1 MSFVFKS
8 TTLNAAN
15 IIYRFGRFKQYD
27 NKWFKKITKLSKIIR
42 KGHKYNARQ
51 YRFATKPRG
60 KIGWVKYS
68 PDPHYTIN
76 YLARC
81 SHASRCYTNTIF
93 SGTHWLDHRVHD
105 CFNRRHCNIFIKHK
119 GNYTKKDIIDMLE
132 MNNIK
137 YKKSWA
143 KTKLFKLLYS
153 F

>member
-68 PDPHYTIN
+68 PNPNYTIN
-76 YLARC
+76 YL
-81 SHASRCYTNTIF
+81 TNNVVGRTPF
-93 SGTHWLDHRVHD
+93 SDTHWLDDGIYD

>member
-42 KGHKYNARQ
+42 KGHKYNAKQ
-51 YRFATKPRG
+51 YRFATKGRG

-76 YLARC
+76 YL
-81 SHASRCYTNTIF
+81 SRGFMHTVFSTTNWRT
-93 SGTHWLDHRVHD
+93 GRAYD
-105 CFNRRHCNIFIKHK
+105 CCNRRHCNIFIKDK
-119 GNYTKKDIIDMLE
+119 ECYTKKDIIDMLE